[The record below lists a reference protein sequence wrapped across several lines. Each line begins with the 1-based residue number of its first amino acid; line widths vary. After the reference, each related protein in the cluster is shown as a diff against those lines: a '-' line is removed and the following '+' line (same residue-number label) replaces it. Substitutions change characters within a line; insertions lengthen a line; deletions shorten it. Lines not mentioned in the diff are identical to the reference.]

1 MDVHS
6 AHLQDTP
13 AGPITIWISPAGI
26 RRVEFGRLP
35 KDRHTDPPEAWPPR
49 LARAVQQFK
58 EYMARKRELFDLAL
72 DLEGVTDFQSE
83 VYTQLMAVDYGHVVT
98 YGDLARQVGRPE
110 LARAVGQAV
119 GANPVPIIIPCH
131 RVVAADGKLGGFSG
145 GLAAKVALLRVE
157 GIEVEGAT
165 PGSHVHPEVLRLDL

>member
-1 MDVHS
+1 M
-6 AHLQDTP
+6 
-13 AGPITIWISPAGI
+13 WISPAGI
-26 RRVEFGRLP
+26 RRLEFGPLP
-35 KDRHTDPPEAWPPR
+35 KGHHTDPPEAWPPR
-49 LARAVQQFK
+49 LARTVKQLK
-58 EYMARKRELFDLAL
+58 EYMARERETFDLLL

-83 VYTQLMAVDYGHVVT
+83 VYTQLMAVQYGHVVT

-145 GLAAKVALLRVE
+145 GLANKVSLLRVE
-157 GIEVEGAT
+157 GIEVDGVKPT
-165 PGSHVHPEVLRLDL
+165 SRVHPEVLSLDL